1 MLCILLDLA
10 CNKVDVMKLTL
21 DDITLYHY
29 KKIVVAAV
37 KERTRLIFLGW
48 LLIIQIN
55 DHKFHW

>member
-37 KERTRLIFLGW
+37 KERTRLIFLG
-48 LLIIQIN
+48 
-55 DHKFHW
+55 